1 MLEGIGA
8 AARSTDA
15 HQLYPAWFRDKGID
29 ARCNSSVMGIDLQ
42 SWLIDNSRW
51 YTLESEIHAGH
62 PLNVG
67 REASSFMFAVDA
79 DRIDIQNEEPHT
91 LLFITRDG
99 GRGILQVFPRE
110 QPASYAR
117 KIRYR
122 LWHEQDRPAPA
133 APPKRTP
140 RHESD
145 WGPERLVILKA
156 PGRDRAFLL
165 NLETGQKV
173 TPPDSLVPAQIRP
186 GDSFSNHK
194 ELAAWCRA
202 RGVNIGTVAAWVSGT
217 NDSKSSRSATID
229 LVGLEMNALCVLPSS
244 FEEMTLPELKELVAR
259 WPLRDEGAWMG
270 SLSEPRRDT
279 YVIVTKSGT
288 MGLLQ
293 IRAIGDQ
300 HDSIA
305 FRYRLAKNGSH
316 QD

>member
-1 MLEGIGA
+1 
-8 AARSTDA
+8 
-15 HQLYPAWFRDKGID
+15 
-29 ARCNSSVMGIDLQ
+29 MGIDLQ
-42 SWLIDNSRW
+42 LWLVENSRW
-51 YTLESEIHAGH
+51 DSLESEIHAGH
-62 PLNVG
+62 PLNLG
-67 REASSFMFAVDA
+67 REASSFMVAVDA
-79 DRIDIQNEEPHT
+79 DRIDFQNEEPRT
-91 LLFITRDG
+91 LLFITREG
-99 GRGILQVFPRE
+99 GRGMLQVFPHE
-110 QPASYAR
+110 NQGSYAC

-122 LWHEQDRPAPA
+122 LWHEQGRPAPA
-133 APPKRTP
+133 APLKRTP

-145 WGPERLVILKA
+145 WGPERLVMLKA

-186 GDSFSNHK
+186 GDSFSRNK

-202 RGVNIGTVAAWVSGT
+202 RGVNIGTVGAWVSAR
-217 NDSKSSRSATID
+217 NDSKSSRSATVH
-229 LVGLEMNALCVLPSS
+229 LVGLDMNALCVLPSS
-244 FEEMTLPELKELVAR
+244 FEEMTLPELKDLVAR
-259 WPLRDEGAWMG
+259 WPQLEHTWMG
-270 SLSEPRRDT
+270 LLSEPRRDT

-293 IRAIGDQ
+293 IKAIGDQ